1 MNKTALAKLA
11 PAWHAQI
18 AAELIKEFAATHEL
32 NETAKQRRARLGLMF
47 IFVKEMG
54 RADKSIPHGEFG
66 PWLERNCKSI
76 PRSTAGDYITEAKS
90 LCECLRWE
98 ISEIRNF
105 APHKLLIANPETLSN
120 EDRDRR
126 EQMVKVI
133 SDKSKFRAITQ
144 YRQAEIKDD
153 ETVGKRGREKGAGG
167 RPAELKG
174 TIEEVAAARKK
185 ASRRHCFKAGDEL
198 EKVGI
203 DFIAMDDGEITA
215 CAAAYE
221 RTAKCM
227 NAWLAMPAANR
238 DAKAIQKLWKTL

>member
-1 MNKTALAKLA
+1 MSKTTLQKLP

-18 AAELIKEFAATHEL
+18 AVELIKEFCATHEL
-32 NETAKQRRARLGLMF
+32 SETAKQRRARLGFMF

-54 RADKSIPHGEFG
+54 KADKSIPHSEFG
-66 PWLERNCKSI
+66 PWLERNCPSI

-90 LCECLRWE
+90 LAECLRWE

-105 APHKLLIANPETLSN
+105 APHKLLIAKPETLSN
-120 EDRDRR
+120 EDRERR
-126 EQMVKVI
+126 ELLVGVI
-133 SDKSKFRAITQ
+133 SSKGKFRAITQ
-144 YRQAEIKDD
+144 YRQAETKDD
-153 ETVGKRGREKGAGG
+153 ETVAKRGRLSGEGG

-174 TIEEVAAARKK
+174 TIEEVAAALKK
-185 ASRRHCFKAGDEL
+185 STRRHCFKAGDEL
-198 EKVGI
+198 EKAGI
-203 DFIAMDDGEITA
+203 NFIGMDDGEITA